1 MNRPTNVLLVTKS
14 TGGVADYI
22 RQLVHGLQ
30 GSRYTFTVICLSE
43 NGPKFAIEL
52 GQIEGVKAFSLKMNR
67 YKVDP
72 ISDLGVLFALARHLR
87 TEKYDIIHAH
97 ASKPGFLTRFAAIG
111 TATPV
116 LYSPHCFAFHAGVGH
131 YKARIIAV
139 LEDFAARYFTTR
151 IVLVSDGERELARSY
166 GIGKDTLFV
175 TVFNGIDPEKYS
187 TSVEKIEIK
196 KSLNIPANAAL
207 VCSVGRLCEQKS
219 PLDFVHMAAILHK
232 RKRDIHFIWVGGGPL
247 MEAAQALQTE
257 LGLNEVLHFLGHRN
271 DVKEL
276 LQASECFVL
285 SSLWEGF
292 ATVLLEAMAAG
303 TPVVAT
309 DILGN
314 RDAIRSGVDGL
325 LVPVKNPDALAQ
337 AVLEIV
343 NNPELSL
350 KFSNNARGRVV
361 KEFNRQQMLDGL
373 SSLYDSLTM
382 ESMIERV

>member
-1 MNRPTNVLLVTKS
+1 
-14 TGGVADYI
+14 
-22 RQLVHGLQ
+22 
-30 GSRYTFTVICLSE
+30 
-43 NGPKFAIEL
+43 
-52 GQIEGVKAFSLKMNR
+52 
-67 YKVDP
+67 
-72 ISDLGVLFALARHLR
+72 
-87 TEKYDIIHAH
+87 
-97 ASKPGFLTRFAAIG
+97 
-111 TATPV
+111 
-116 LYSPHCFAFHAGVGH
+116 
-131 YKARIIAV
+131 
-139 LEDFAARYFTTR
+139 
-151 IVLVSDGERELARSY
+151 
-166 GIGKDTLFV
+166 
-175 TVFNGIDPEKYS
+175 
-187 TSVEKIEIK
+187 
-196 KSLNIPANAAL
+196 
-207 VCSVGRLCEQKS
+207 
-219 PLDFVHMAAILHK
+219 
-232 RKRDIHFIWVGGGPL
+232 